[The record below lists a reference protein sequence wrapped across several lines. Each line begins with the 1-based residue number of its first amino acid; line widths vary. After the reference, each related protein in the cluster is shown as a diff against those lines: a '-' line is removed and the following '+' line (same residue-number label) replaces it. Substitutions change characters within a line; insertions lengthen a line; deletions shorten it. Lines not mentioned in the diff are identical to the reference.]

1 MLADDTLVYKKIHS
15 LNDCR
20 KFQQNLDSLSAW
32 SKKWGMSFN
41 ISKSKIIS
49 FNSIGDAT
57 RYMLNESALD
67 YVNSTKYLGVTL
79 QSHCKFNKHL

>member
-1 MLADDTLVYKKIHS
+1 M
-15 LNDCR
+15 NDCR
-20 KFQQNLDSLSAW
+20 RLQQNLDLLSAW
-32 SKKWGMSFN
+32 SDKWGMFVN
-41 ISKSKIIS
+41 IFKSKIIS